1 MLQVARLAPNLLHD
15 SADSVAQFIQAQ
27 HHASGGF
34 IDRDGRAD
42 LYYTVFGLECLI
54 ALQRDLPLDDLAR
67 YVRTIDAAKLD
78 FVHTGCFAR
87 CFSVLRRGGHAVDE
101 NQLKALADQLEKW
114 RTPDGGY
121 SGATGATQGSAYGC
135 FLAAAALQDLGL
147 DDRIDR
153 DAIGDCLGRL
163 AVGDGSYTNGEEI
176 PLGNTP
182 ATAAAVTL
190 AHQFAFPIDQ
200 AKSRQWLLERCH
212 AGGGFF
218 ALPEAPLP
226 DLLSTAVALH
236 ALSTLK
242 ADIDAIREPCLDFID
257 TLWTSRGSFY
267 SNWADEDDA
276 LDTEY
281 TWYALLALGHLSV

>member
-15 SADSVAQFIQAQ
+15 SADSVADFIEGRR
-27 HHASGGF
+27 HASGGF
-34 IDRDGRAD
+34 VDRDGRAD
-42 LYYTVFGLECLI
+42 LYYTVFGIECLI
-54 ALQRDLPLDDLAR
+54 ALRRELPVDALAA
-67 YVRTIDAAKLD
+67 YVRSIDPAELD
-78 FVHTGCFAR
+78 FVHTGCLAR
-87 CFSVLRRGGHAVDE
+87 CLSVLRREGRDADADLAE
-101 NQLKALADQLEKW
+101 RLADRLEQW

-121 SGATGATQGSAYGC
+121 SGSHGAKQGSAYGC
-135 FLAAAALQDLGL
+135 FLAAAAMQDLEL

-153 DAIGDCLGRL
+153 EAIGECVARL

-190 AHQFAFPIDQ
+190 CRQFDFPLD
-200 AKSRQWLLERCH
+200 AARSRQWLLDRCH
-212 AGGGFF
+212 GEGGFF
-218 ALPEAPLP
+218 AMSEAPLP

-236 ALSTLK
+236 ALAVLK
-242 ADIDAIREPCLDFID
+242 ADIEPIREPCLDFVD

-267 SNWADEDDA
+267 GNWAEEADA

-281 TWYALLALGHLSV
+281 TWYGLLSLGHLSV